1 MVDPSAL
8 SNRSVAVEIVTIEL
22 VDELIFRCSGIKVRE
37 FSDERRITPITARSQ
52 VRRTG
57 F

>member
-8 SNRSVAVEIVTIEL
+8 SNRSVAIEIVTIEL
-22 VDELIFRCSGIKVRE
+22 VDELIFRCCGTKVRE
-37 FSDERRITPITARSQ
+37 FSDEGRITPITARSQ